1 VKQRPTIKSERLLL
15 RPFVLSDAKRVQFL
29 AGNKA
34 IASTTLHIPHPYE
47 DGMAEEWIGTHQE
60 GFEKGELFN
69 FAIEL
74 WASKELIG
82 AIGLVV
88 NDEHA
93 HAELGYWI
101 GEPYWN
107 QGYCTEAAF
116 EVLRY
121 GFEEIGLNRIY
132 AMHLSRNPASGRVME
147 KVGMLHEGCRRQH
160 FQKWGIFEDVEFYG
174 IIGIDFIG

>member
-1 VKQRPTIKSERLLL
+1 MKQRPMIKSERLLM
-15 RPFVLSDAKRVQFL
+15 RPFVLSDAKRVQLL

-34 IASTTLHIPHPYE
+34 IASTTLNIPHPYE

-60 GFEKGELFN
+60 RFEKGELFN

-74 WASKELIG
+74 QSSQELIG

-88 NDEHA
+88 NAQHA

-107 QGYCTEAAF
+107 QGYCTEAAL

-121 GFEEIGLNRIY
+121 GFKEIGLHRIH
-132 AMHLSRNPASGRVME
+132 ATHLSRNPASGRVME
-147 KVGMLHEGCRRQH
+147 KIGMQHEGCRRQH
-160 FQKWGIFEDVEFYG
+160 FQKWGNFEDVELYG
-174 IIGIDFIG
+174 ILGIDLLG

>member
-1 VKQRPTIKSERLLL
+1 MKQRPMIKSERLLL
-15 RPFVLSDAKRVQFL
+15 RPFVLSDANRVQLL

-34 IASTTLHIPHPYE
+34 IASTTLNIPHPYE

-60 GFEKGELFN
+60 RFEKGELHN
-69 FAIEL
+69 FAIEIQ
-74 WASKELIG
+74 ASKELIG

-88 NDEHA
+88 NAEHA

-121 GFEEIGLNRIY
+121 GFVEIGLHRIH
-132 AMHLSRNPASGRVME
+132 ANHLSRNPASGRVME

-160 FQKWGIFEDVEFYG
+160 YQKWGVFENVELYG
-174 IIGIDFIG
+174 ILGIDFLG